1 MNKLEEAIGGFSN
14 PSKMPGFAWSIPAQG
29 CITGAKLAKVKG
41 SVCNKCYA
49 LKGRYAFPNVQNAL
63 KRREQIWNGTPRD
76 QWPRMMADAIRHKYH
91 RITDPADRVFRW
103 FDSGDLRSVVM
114 LEQIVEIAN
123 MLPDIRFWLPTREA
137 GFVHTWHEL
146 GGLCPTNLTIRLS
159 APMVDGPAAKW
170 WPTTSTVVSEKANAT
185 CPAPNQGN
193 QCRDCRA
200 CWDHNVRNVAYKAH

>member
-29 CITGAKLAKVKG
+29 CVTGAKLAKVKG

-49 LKGRYAFPNVQNAL
+49 LKGRYAFPNVQKAL

-76 QWPRMMADAIRHKYH
+76 QWPKMMADAIHHKYH
-91 RITDPADRVFRW
+91 RIDDPADRVFRW
-103 FDSGDLRSVVM
+103 FDSGDIRSVVM

-146 GGLCPTNLTIRLS
+146 GGICPTNLTIRLS

-170 WPTTSTVVSEKANAT
+170 WPFTSTVVSEKANAT
-185 CPAPNQGN
+185 CPAPAQGN
-193 QCRDCRA
+193 KCLDCRA
-200 CWDHNVRNVAYKAH
+200 CWDRSVRNVAYKAH

>member
-1 MNKLEEAIGGFSN
+1 MNKLEEAIGGFSA
-14 PSKMPGFAWSIPAQG
+14 PSKMPGWAFSIPAQG

-49 LKGRYAFPNVQNAL
+49 LKGRYAFPNVQKAM
-63 KRREQIWNGTPRD
+63 KRRESIWKGQRPEAWVD
-76 QWPRMMADAIRHKYH
+76 MMVEAIAYKY
-91 RITDPADRVFRW
+91 RKIVKPADRVFRW
-103 FDSGDLRSVVM
+103 FDSGDIRSVVM
-114 LEQIVEIAN
+114 LEQIVEIAI

-185 CPAPNQGN
+185 CPAPAQGN
-193 QCRDCRA
+193 KCRDCRA
-200 CWDHNVRNVAYKAH
+200 CWDHSVRNVAYKAH